1 VHFYTL
7 LERKDAAGLKRFLSP
22 AFQLQGA
29 DGTGFSR
36 AQFLNSLPNISKFKL
51 SRFTATQGG
60 SVLVVRYLVAV
71 EGVASG
77 KRFTPGPA
85 PRLTVFSWDGKA
97 WRLAAHAN
105 FNALKG

>member
-1 VHFYTL
+1 VRFYNL
-7 LERKDAAGLKRFLSP
+7 LERKDAAGLKRLLSP

-29 DGTGFSR
+29 DGTGFNKS
-36 AQFLNSLPNISKFKL
+36 QFLSHLPNISKFKL
-51 SRFTATQGG
+51 SRVAATQGG